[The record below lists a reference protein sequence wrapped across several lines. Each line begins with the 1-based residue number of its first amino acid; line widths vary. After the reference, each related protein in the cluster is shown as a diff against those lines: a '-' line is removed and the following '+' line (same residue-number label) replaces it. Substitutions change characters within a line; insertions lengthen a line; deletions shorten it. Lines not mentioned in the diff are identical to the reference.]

1 MNLLGKAH
9 DPRFWEKVKND
20 GAFEWY
26 RKELLESYRK
36 YSEKYP
42 DGLYP
47 ALKYSEFKLFW
58 TTGDRSTYQAP
69 YFERRR
75 AMETAAL
82 LCLIYPE
89 NEEYLSFLMNTIYTV
104 CDEYTWC
111 LPAHQGQ
118 LEPNNNVKIDLFASE
133 TGFQLAEIYTLLGD
147 RLEPLIR
154 NRIMAETERRIIIP
168 YTSVSNYGWWENG
181 NMNWTAVC
189 TASVACTVMLLYP
202 HLLPELQHR
211 FDASMNSFLTG
222 FKDDGVCFEGC
233 GYWHYGLGFFVMYA
247 DMIRRFTDGKTDFFT
262 IPKVKK
268 VACFLQNMFLS
279 GNASVSF
286 SDGGR
291 NVTYLIGLLHYL
303 KNEYPEDVIVYSPQY
318 GRSGAEKFCTHLRGA
333 IWFDENIYNNP
344 ADNKV
349 PTEFYAPI
357 SQWLVKRTPYYGFA
371 AKGGNNNEFHN
382 HNDVGSFIFAKNG
395 KQLLMDF
402 GSGPYTRQYFAAETR
417 YKTVEC
423 SSAGH
428 SLPIVDGVCQFASKD
443 AHAEDFS
450 FENGVLSMNIA
461 PAYKCEGLERID
473 RSFTLTENTVVLR
486 DRFTYSGNGK
496 ITDRMV
502 TMIQPEIIDKN
513 KVKVGDATVTFDP
526 GICDIEIS
534 SKPRIPSGNFYFID
548 FNLRDGVKEFSATI
562 E

>member
-1 MNLLGKAH
+1 MG
-9 DPRFWEKVKND
+9 
-20 GAFEWY
+20 
-26 RKELLESYRK
+26 
-36 YSEKYP
+36 
-42 DGLYP
+42 
-47 ALKYSEFKLFW
+47 
-58 TTGDRSTYQAP
+58 
-69 YFERRR
+69 
-75 AMETAAL
+75 
-82 LCLIYPE
+82 
-89 NEEYLSFLMNTIYTV
+89 
-104 CDEYTWC
+104 
-111 LPAHQGQ
+111 
-118 LEPNNNVKIDLFASE
+118 
-133 TGFQLAEIYTLLGD
+133 
-147 RLEPLIR
+147 
-154 NRIMAETERRIIIP
+154 
-168 YTSVSNYGWWENG
+168 
-181 NMNWTAVC
+181 
-189 TASVACTVMLLYP
+189 SVACTFMLLYP
-202 HLLPELQHR
+202 ELVHSVKPR
-211 FDASMNSFLTG
+211 FGKAMDCFLSG

-233 GYWHYGLGFFVMYA
+233 GYWHYGFGFFVMYA